1 MPELDAMKNSGFTPT
16 PKFGVSLQ
24 SKRGFT
30 LVEIVVVMGLFAVLA
45 GFGLFLSIDFYRS
58 YAFRAERDMLISVL
72 QKARSQALNNIRES
86 PHGVRVEEDSYIL
99 FQGGSY
105 DPTDPANQAIAAA
118 PSISHTGLSEVVFTQ
133 LSGGANASGTIDITD
148 GLRTVSISINNAG
161 RISW

>member
-1 MPELDAMKNSGFTPT
+1 MKSRGFTPT

-30 LVEIVVVMGLFAVLA
+30 LIEIVVVMGLFAVLA
-45 GFGLFLSIDFYRS
+45 GFGLFLSFDFYRS
-58 YAFRAERDMLISVL
+58 YAFRAERDMVISIL
-72 QKARSQALNNIRES
+72 QKARSQALNNIRET
-86 PHGVRVEEDSYIL
+86 PHGVHLQNDSYIL
-99 FQGGSY
+99 FQGSSY
-105 DPTDPANQAIAAA
+105 AVADHAFDQVVDAA
-118 PSISHTGLSEVVFTQ
+118 PSISRIGLSEVVFTQ